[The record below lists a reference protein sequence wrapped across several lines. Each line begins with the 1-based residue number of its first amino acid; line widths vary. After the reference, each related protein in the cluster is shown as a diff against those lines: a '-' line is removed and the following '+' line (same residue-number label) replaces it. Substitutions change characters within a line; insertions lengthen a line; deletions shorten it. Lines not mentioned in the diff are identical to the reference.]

1 MRKSLSTV
9 MLVFSLNLALASM
22 VLGQSED
29 TGNKLLR
36 EGQDIQHKAQS
47 SADVDR
53 AIKKYEEALKI
64 FETRRAL
71 RGQAVALN
79 NIGWAQY
86 KLSRYGP
93 ARDNFERSIQLSRKS
108 GEAKEEG
115 NTLSNLG
122 LVLWKLGDFPA
133 ALEHFQ
139 LSLQIRKRI
148 GDTRG
153 EGICLNNLGLVYDN
167 SGEYPKALEAY
178 EQALKL
184 YRKIGENREEGIT
197 LNNLGLIYSTLGQYA
212 KALEYYQQS
221 LPLRRKTGD
230 VFGEGVTL
238 NNIGLVNQ
246 QQGQYAK
253 ALDNYLESIRISEK
267 IGNRQTQGV
276 TLSNIGLIYYFRGQ
290 YSKALEYFQQALE
303 MNRKLGDVKQEGIT
317 LGNVGKLYSH
327 LGQYSRGLEYYER
340 SYKIREK
347 IGDTK
352 GRADALGSIA
362 YMHAQQGNYDEA
374 IKAASESLEIK
385 KRIGVPIKVITDNI
399 ANYYI
404 DTGNMTMAEPLA
416 KQSGYYST
424 QGRIALMK
432 SDYSSA
438 VSYFTKDAEWAEKTG
453 NTDALF
459 RSYTGLGRAYESL
472 EDYKKSEEY
481 YSRAVKVIEE
491 IRSALVP
498 SERKNFFDVKV
509 GGFQRSDPAKGLTRV
524 RMKLNLPDGS
534 IASSE
539 VTRARS
545 FAEHLAENSSG
556 GSTGITRDSMEKEQS
571 LVNRVAALKK
581 ELAQTDREK
590 QPAKFDTLSTD
601 IKTSEREL
609 ANFIDDLWKKY
620 PAYAAVKYPRP
631 VSLKESALKPEEY
644 VVMFD
649 VSSEGVGMKLI
660 RNKKIYQTFYT
671 EWPQDEIEKDVKKFR
686 QPLEKL
692 KFREFD
698 VELASKLY
706 NRLLLRVLVDVP
718 KGTPLIIIPD
728 GILATLP
735 FEALVTGG
743 VINWGKAPLE
753 GYPDQL
759 RDNPEGVRFLVEDH
773 PVSYY
778 QSITALTLAR
788 TLGRKERSKNR
799 TLVIADP
806 VFSMQDARAQQATTQ
821 TRLAETEKQQ
831 NIELM
836 RAMEEEGQNFFVMK
850 RLPRTSQLADGLEQI
865 YGDDCVSLTGLKA
878 NKPDFMNRIAPKIDS
893 YSNIVFATHG
903 VMSTRIPGL
912 MEPFLALTMCPPG
925 TDGFLKMSDILSLK
939 MNADVV
945 ALTACQTGLGKD
957 VSGEGV
963 MSMGR
968 AFQYSGAKSVLMTLW
983 EVEEASAIKL
993 TERFFQHR
1001 KDGKTKLEAL
1011 QAARDDIR
1019 KEGYKHPYFWSG
1031 FILVGETS

>member
-1 MRKSLSTV
+1 MKKSLSAAILVVAVILMCGSEV
-9 MLVFSLNLALASM
+9 MA
-22 VLGQSED
+22 QSEEA
-29 TGNKLLR
+29 GHKLIR
-36 EGQDIQHKAQS
+36 EGQAIQQKAES
-47 SADVDR
+47 SADLER
-53 AIKKYEEALKI
+53 AIKKYEEALRI
-64 FETRRAL
+64 FENRRAL
-71 RGQAVALN
+71 KGQAVALN
-79 NIGWAQY
+79 EIGWAQY
-86 KLSRYGP
+86 KLSQYRP
-93 ARDNFERSIQLSRKS
+93 ARQNFERSIQLSRKL
-108 GEAKEEG
+108 GESREEG

-167 SGEYPKALEAY
+167 AGEYPKALESY
-178 EQALKL
+178 EQALKI
-184 YRKIGENREEGIT
+184 YRKIGENKEEGIT
-197 LNNLGLIYSTLGQYA
+197 LNNVGLIYSTLGQYA

-230 VFGEGVTL
+230 LFGEGVTL
-238 NNIGLVNQ
+238 NNIGLLNQ

-253 ALDNYLESIRISEK
+253 ALDNYLESCRISEK
-267 IGNRQTQGV
+267 IGNLQSQGV

-290 YSKALEYFQQALE
+290 YTKALEYFQQALE
-303 MNRKLGDVKQEGIT
+303 INRTLGDVKQEGTT
-317 LGNVGKLYSH
+317 LGNVGMLYAH

-340 SYKIREK
+340 SHRIKEK

-362 YMHAQQGNYDEA
+362 YLHAQQGNYDEA
-374 IKAASESLEIK
+374 IKAANESLEIK
-385 KRIGVPIKVITDNI
+385 KRIGVPIKSITDNI

-404 DTGNMTMAEPLA
+404 DSGNIAMAEPLA
-416 KQSGYYST
+416 KQAGYYST

-438 VSYFTKDAEWAEKTG
+438 LTCFTKDAEWAENTG
-453 NTDALF
+453 NTDAMF
-459 RSYTGLGRAYESL
+459 RGYTGLGRAYESL
-472 EDYKKSEEY
+472 EDYQKAEEY

-491 IRSALVP
+491 IRSGLLP

-545 FAEHLAENSSG
+545 FAEHLAENSSV
-556 GSTGITRDSMEKEQS
+556 GSTGITRDFMEKEQS

-581 ELAQTDREK
+581 ELAKTDREK

-601 IKTSEREL
+601 VKTAERDMASFTDE
-609 ANFIDDLWKKY
+609 LWKKF

-631 VSLKESALKPEEY
+631 VSLKESALKPDEY

-649 VSSEGVGMKLI
+649 VSNEGVGMKLI

-671 EWPQDEIEKDVKKFR
+671 EWPQEEIEKDVKRFR

-698 VELASKLY
+698 VDLASKLY

-743 VINWGKAPLE
+743 NVKWGKAALD
-753 GYPDQL
+753 GYPDEL

-773 PVSYY
+773 PISYY

-788 TLGRKERSKNR
+788 TLARKDKPKDR
-799 TLVIADP
+799 TLVVADP
-806 VFSMQDARAQQATTQ
+806 VFSMQDARAQQASQ
-821 TRLAETEKQQ
+821 TRLAEAEKQQ

-836 RAMEEEGQNFFVMK
+836 RAMEEEGQNFFMMK

-865 YGDDCVSLTGLKA
+865 YGDDCVSMTGLKA
-878 NKPDFMNRIAPKIDS
+878 NKPDFMTKIAPKIDS

-968 AFQYSGAKSVLMTLW
+968 AFQYAGAKSVLMTLW

-1001 KDGKTKLEAL
+1001 KDGKTKLDAL
-1011 QAARDDIR
+1011 QSARDDIR
-1019 KEGYKHPYFWSG
+1019 KQGYVHPYFWSG